1 MRTHKLFTFKNAKYI
16 IAFYILL
23 LIPTIYGISGISI
36 DYDFE
41 KFFPKND
48 PVLDEYIAYRDEF
61 GSDNDFLLIAFESKT
76 QIISDADFFN
86 ALSLTETEL
95 KKLEYVNEVVG
106 PSTLEIP
113 IISMGGQFKK
123 PLLKEGIT
131 LSEIRKD
138 PILYPAFVSDDG
150 KNALIIVNHNEGL
163 SKKKSDALLSAV
175 NEVLKPYN
183 SNYTIRVAGKV
194 HGQEHY
200 ISEMSQE
207 LAIFTSISVFL
218 LTVILFLFFRAL
230 WATAIP
236 LMVILYSV
244 ALLISGIFFLGESL
258 SVLTIILPTIIFV
271 VGISDM
277 VHLLNHYLEEMRL
290 GKPKEQAVQ
299 QAVKV
304 IGKATFL
311 TSLTTAIGF
320 LTLLVSSIEPVRQFG
335 LYSAIGVAIAYVLSF
350 TFFPALLL
358 VLRTPAII
366 TKGNNKV
373 RWQSFLNKCFDGIFK
388 HQKLIYTV
396 SILIAVGG
404 LYGFTQLKINNYLL
418 EDWSENDPQRK
429 NYEYVEEKFGGVRPF
444 DLILRTNKNLFDA
457 DVLLEIK
464 KLEDFL
470 ITEYKLENIISPIS
484 AFRLYNRA
492 KNFGKSEAYALET
505 DTNKLTL
512 QSEKIRKLK
521 SSKQLKSIVSEDGKK
536 GRLFGRVYDYGG
548 YIFKQKNE
556 NLETFLKENI
566 STDILQV
573 QQTGMPYIINKNNED
588 LSSQMIYGLLI
599 ALAAVSV
606 IMMLLFRDIKMLLI
620 SLIPNTLPLLGVA
633 LFMHLTGIDLKVS
646 TAIIF
651 TIAFG
656 IAVDDTIHY
665 LSRLKLEI
673 NAGKSLNEAI
683 KSSYFSSGKA
693 IIITSIIL
701 CSGFLALI
709 FSSFASTFYLGL
721 LVSVVLLLAVAI
733 DITLLP
739 LLCSKWLVDKSKVD

>member
-1 MRTHKLFTFKNAKYI
+1 MRAHKFFNFKNAKYI

-23 LIPTIYGISGISI
+23 LVPTIYGISGISI

-48 PVLDEYIAYRDEF
+48 PVLDEYIAYRNEF
-61 GSDNDFLLIAFESKT
+61 GSDNDFLLVAFESKS
-76 QIISDADFFN
+76 QIISDSAFYN
-86 ALSLTETEL
+86 ALTATESEL
-95 KKLEYVNEVVG
+95 KGLEYVNEVVG
-106 PSTLEIP
+106 PSSLEIP
-113 IISMGGQFKK
+113 IITMGGQFKK
-123 PLLKEGIT
+123 SLLKQD
-131 LSEIRKD
+131 LSLIEIRKD
-138 PILYPAFVSDDG
+138 PILYPAFVSKDG
-150 KNALIIVNHNEGL
+150 KNALILVNHTEGL
-163 SKKKSDALLSAV
+163 SKKKSDELLTKV
-175 NEVLKPYN
+175 NEVVKPFKN
-183 SNYTIRVAGKV
+183 DYTIRIAGKV

-200 ISEMSQE
+200 ISEMSKE
-207 LAIFTSISVFL
+207 LAIFTSISVIL

-244 ALLISGIFFLGESL
+244 ALLISGIFYLGENL

-290 GKPKEQAVQ
+290 GKTKEQAVQ
-299 QAVKV
+299 QAVKI

-335 LYSAIGVAIAYVLSF
+335 LYSAIGVAIAYILSF

-358 VLRTPAII
+358 LLRTPTII

-373 RWQSFLNKCFDGIFK
+373 RWQKFLSRCFDSIFK
-388 HQKLIYTV
+388 YQKIIYTI

-404 LYGFTQLKINNYLL
+404 LYSFTQLKINNYLL
-418 EDWSENDPQRK
+418 EDWSEDDPQRK

-444 DLILRTNKNLFDA
+444 DLILRTEKNLLDA
-457 DVLLEIK
+457 DVLLEVK

-470 ITEYKLENIISPIS
+470 IKEYKLENIVSPVS
-484 AFRLYNRA
+484 AFRVYNRA
-492 KNFGKSEAYALET
+492 KNFGKVDAYVLET
-505 DTNKLTL
+505 DKVKLSK
-512 QSEKIRKLK
+512 QSEKVSKLK
-521 SSKQLKSIVSEDGKK
+521 NSKQLKSIVSEDGKK
-536 GRLFGRVYDYGG
+536 GRLFGRVFDYGG

-556 NLETFLKENI
+556 VLNSFLSENI
-566 STDILQV
+566 DPTLLQV
-573 QQTGMPYIINKNNED
+573 EQTGMPYIINKNNED

-606 IMMLLFRDIKMLLI
+606 IMMLIFKDIKLLLI

-633 LFMHLTGIDLKVS
+633 LFMYLAGIDLKVS

-665 LSRLKLEI
+665 LSRLKIEM
-673 NAGKSLNEAI
+673 NAGKPLSEAI

-701 CSGFLALI
+701 CSGFLALV

-721 LVSVVLLLAVAI
+721 LVSVVLLLAVLI
-733 DITLLP
+733 DISLLP
-739 LLCSKWLVDKSKVD
+739 LLCHKWLVEKKR